1 MEFKPRAL
9 RAQRLFLATVIILS
23 NPMVAAAAPN
33 DLPIYPAAKTQP
45 IPANVRS
52 MVSRCGHT
60 FTMEKSMTVDADPH
74 AIAKWYQSRL
84 PGSRTIDLT
93 RALNGEEGGSNQTT
107 TVQVFAEDGSQT
119 VVVSRTK
126 FDRVFANASKSL
138 GMDKTDI
145 GIEGISPP
153 LAPAY
158 IELTAQA
165 AAGGAAGQKARQRM
179 EAGCKG

>member
-126 FDRVFANASKSL
+126 FDRVFANASKS
-138 GMDKTDI
+138 
-145 GIEGISPP
+145 ISGCAKSWPKHRRP
-153 LAPAY
+153 WLATWRLSRRSRTCWARSNPKLPASKSS
-158 IELTAQA
+158 T
-165 AAGGAAGQKARQRM
+165 RTV
-179 EAGCKG
+179 